1 MLRQKTCFVGCQA
14 TDCATGV
21 VNVAAKGVMRMRML
35 VIEDDEKTLRLLKQG
50 FSEHGFVVDGCSDGI
65 DGLEAAVSQ
74 EYDLIILD
82 GMLPRKDGWD
92 VLEQL
97 RRTDGN
103 TPVLM
108 LSARDAV
115 EYRVKGL
122 TIGADD
128 YVVKPFAFSELIAR
142 VHSILKRRRDSLPS
156 TLTFEDL
163 ALDPKRFDVARAGQ
177 KIELTLKEFLLL
189 ELLLRHQD
197 DVLSRAYIAEQVW
210 DMSFDCDS
218 NVVEV
223 NIRRLRS
230 KIDDPFARK
239 LIHTVRGRGYV
250 VR

>member
-1 MLRQKTCFVGCQA
+1 
-14 TDCATGV
+14 
-21 VNVAAKGVMRMRML
+21 MRML
-35 VIEDDEKTLRLLKQG
+35 IVEDDEKTLRLLKQG
-50 FSEHGFVVDGCSDGI
+50 FGEHGFVVDGCSDGI

-74 EYDLIILD
+74 AYDLVILD

-97 RRTDGN
+97 RRSDSN

-122 TIGADD
+122 TMGADD

-142 VHSILKRRRDSLPS
+142 VRSILKRRKDALPS
-156 TLTFEDL
+156 TLMFEDL
-163 ALDPKRFDVARAGQ
+163 TIDPKRFEVERAGRP
-177 KIELTLKEFLLL
+177 IELTLKEFLLL
-189 ELLLRHQD
+189 ELLVRHQGE
-197 DVLSRAYIAEQVW
+197 VLSRAYIAEQVW

-230 KIDDPFARK
+230 KVDDPFPSK
-239 LIHTVRGRGYV
+239 LIHTIRGRGYV
-250 VR
+250 IR